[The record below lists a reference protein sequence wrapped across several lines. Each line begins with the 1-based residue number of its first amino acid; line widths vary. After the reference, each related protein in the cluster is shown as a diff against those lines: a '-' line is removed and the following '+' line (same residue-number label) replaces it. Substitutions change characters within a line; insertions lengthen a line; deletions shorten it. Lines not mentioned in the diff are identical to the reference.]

1 MNHWVMDYETLK
13 NCFVAVFEHY
23 KNSERKV
30 FVVHDL
36 RNEFENFVDFIIK
49 NKENKEWHISY
60 NGLAFDSQITHYILD
75 NYKLWQNLTGCEI
88 AEIIHLYA
96 AKCINKND
104 NKEFQDYAPFKM
116 KIGQIDLFKMN
127 HWDNP
132 QKLSSLKWIQYSMDW
147 DNILEMPIH
156 HETIITTETE
166 INTIIDYCVN
176 DVLSTKEIYNQSQSQ
191 IKLRKDLSKKYDVN
205 LFSASEPR
213 ISKEIFLYYLSQ
225 KLNIPKKDIKKMRSY
240 RTTIKLSDLIL
251 NYIQFESKEFKSL
264 LDKFKTIEVNA
275 DNLKGSFK
283 YSMKYKNVTTHFG
296 LGGVHAANKP
306 GVYKSDKDYVI
317 ITSDVISF
325 YPNLAIKNS
334 WAPGHFP
341 TKEFC
346 DQYEWFFNERVKI
359 PKKDIMNYVF
369 KIVLNSTFGLSNE
382 KDSFFYDPEFTMKVT
397 VNGQLNLMMLYEMIM
412 ENIPEAQA
420 LMQNTDGIETKI
432 PRIYYEK
439 YMEICHKWEQITNL
453 KLEHNEYQ
461 TLILSDVNNYIALNN
476 YKEVDLYEWGK
487 LKKEFPH
494 YLFKVEDSKYMY
506 APCKLTGRFDFHNL
520 ALHKN
525 KSTLIVRKAIYYY
538 FIHNILPNDYLESNK
553 NILDYCIGKKSKG
566 QWKQVARFV
575 KDNSY
580 FEKEIQKIN
589 RYYISKSDH
598 LESCKITKIN
608 KEDGREIQLEAGQWM
623 QVLFN
628 KIEIKPKWDLYKI
641 NQNYYFQL
649 IESEI
654 ENIINYKSQQL
665 KLF

>member
-1 MNHWVMDYETLK
+1 
-13 NCFVAVFEHY
+13 
-23 KNSERKV
+23 
-30 FVVHDL
+30 
-36 RNEFENFVDFIIK
+36 
-49 NKENKEWHISY
+49 
-60 NGLAFDSQITHYILD
+60 
-75 NYKLWQNLTGCEI
+75 
-88 AEIIHLYA
+88 
-96 AKCINKND
+96 
-104 NKEFQDYAPFKM
+104 
-116 KIGQIDLFKMN
+116 
-127 HWDNP
+127 
-132 QKLSSLKWIQYSMDW
+132 
-147 DNILEMPIH
+147 
-156 HETIITTETE
+156 
-166 INTIIDYCVN
+166 
-176 DVLSTKEIYNQSQSQ
+176 
-191 IKLRKDLSKKYDVN
+191 
-205 LFSASEPR
+205 
-213 ISKEIFLYYLSQ
+213 
-225 KLNIPKKDIKKMRSY
+225 
-240 RTTIKLSDLIL
+240 
-251 NYIQFESKEFKSL
+251 
-264 LDKFKTIEVNA
+264 
-275 DNLKGSFK
+275 
-283 YSMKYKNVTTHFG
+283 
-296 LGGVHAANKP
+296 
-306 GVYKSDKDYVI
+306 
-317 ITSDVISF
+317 
-325 YPNLAIKNS
+325 
-334 WAPGHFP
+334 
-341 TKEFC
+341 
-346 DQYEWFFNERVKI
+346 
-359 PKKDIMNYVF
+359 
-369 KIVLNSTFGLSNE
+369 
-382 KDSFFYDPEFTMKVT
+382 
-397 VNGQLNLMMLYEMIM
+397 
-412 ENIPEAQA
+412 
-420 LMQNTDGIETKI
+420 MQNTDGIETKI

-476 YKEVDLYEWGK
+476 YKEIDLYEWGK